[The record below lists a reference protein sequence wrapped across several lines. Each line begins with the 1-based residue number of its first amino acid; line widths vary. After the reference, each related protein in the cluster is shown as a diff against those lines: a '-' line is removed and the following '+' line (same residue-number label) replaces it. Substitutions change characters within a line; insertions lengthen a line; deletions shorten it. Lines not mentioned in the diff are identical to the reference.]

1 MKRRHAVEL
10 WTPRASA
17 RSDLTLETV
26 LTHPDYF
33 GLVTASY
40 LQRAICRVLDGIPLG
55 DLEKDEE
62 VRAAFGDVEQL
73 PDARPAELV
82 LLAGIRCGKSLIS
95 AACAVR
101 AALTCDVSRLGA
113 GDIPRISVLSYSVD
127 TARATWQHVRG
138 HVEASAALRG
148 LLVSEPTADM
158 IVLRHPSGR
167 PVEIKVVAGSRAAGS
182 LVARWSAGVIFD
194 EAPRMV
200 GAEDG
205 VVNLDDARQ
214 ASIGRLLPG
223 AQILMIGSPWAPFGP
238 VFGLVEQHEGKP
250 SKALVVVR
258 APAYAMNPQHW
269 TRERCDELRETNPD
283 AYWVDVECKFIDPKG
298 GMFTLEE
305 IRRATRSQPERLPFN
320 PRIHYA
326 AAMDPATRGNAW
338 ALAVTANL
346 GKILGSGGDR
356 YAVVLAHQWQGSATE
371 PLKSRQVFTEM
382 RELLAPYGLKTIT
395 TDQWCLDNL
404 REMAHECGLGLIE
417 YKLTGQKEF
426 ELFKK
431 AKDLMADGSLEL
443 APVKKLQSDLCSI
456 RKVATQRSVRVEY
469 PIGPDGRHADFA
481 PALAK
486 ALSRSLLSPAPEE
499 LSADE
504 ALKAEQARWRK
515 QAQLEVLQRQRQR
528 MRGLA

>member
-1 MKRRHAVEL
+1 MRKRRAVDL

-33 GLVTASY
+33 GLTTASP
-40 LQRAICRVLDGIPLG
+40 LQRAVCRVLDGLPL
-55 DLEKDEE
+55 LELADDAE

-73 PDARPAELV
+73 PSSRPAELI

-138 HVEASAALRG
+138 HVEASVALRG

-158 IVLRHPSGR
+158 IVLQHPSGR

-238 VFGLVEQHEGKP
+238 VFNLVEQHEGKP

-258 APAYAMNPQHW
+258 APAYAMNPSHW
-269 TRERCDELRETNPD
+269 TQARCDELRETNPD
-283 AYWVDVECKFIDPKG
+283 AYWVDVECKFLDAAG
-298 GMFTLEE
+298 GMFTLDEVK
-305 IRRATRSQPERLPFN
+305 RATRLEPLVLPFN
-320 PRIHYA
+320 RRLHYA
-326 AAMDPATRGNAW
+326 AGMDPATRGNAW
-338 ALAVTANL
+338 ALVVTANL
-346 GKILGSGGDR
+346 GKQPGSGGNR
-356 YAVVLAHQWQGSATE
+356 YGVVMTHQWQGSAAK
-371 PLKSRQVFTEM
+371 PLKSREVFTEM
-382 RELLAPYGLKTIT
+382 RAMLAPYGLTHVT
-395 TDQWCLDNL
+395 TDQWCIDTL
-404 REMAHECGLGLIE
+404 REMAHDCGVSLIQ
-417 YKLTGQKEF
+417 YDLTGQKQF

-431 AKDLMADGSLEL
+431 AKDMMADGSLEL
-443 APVKKLQSDLCSI
+443 SPDKKLQADLCSV
-456 RKVATQRSVRVEY
+456 RKIVTQQSIRVEF
-469 PIGPDGRHADFA
+469 PVGPDGRHADFA

-499 LSADE
+499 LSPDE
-504 ALKAEQARWRK
+504 ALRAEQARWKK
-515 QAQLEVLQRQRQR
+515 QAQLEVLHLRR
-528 MRGLA
+528 MRRRGLA

>member
-1 MKRRHAVEL
+1 MKRRRAADLFV
-10 WTPRASA
+10 PRASA

-33 GLVTASY
+33 GLTTASP
-40 LQRAICRVLDGIPLG
+40 LQRAICRVLDGLPLG
-55 DLEKDEE
+55 DLAADPD
-62 VRAAFGDVEQL
+62 VAGAFGDVAAL
-73 PDARPAELV
+73 PASRPAELV
-82 LLAGIRCGKSLIS
+82 LLAGIRCGKSLLS

-138 HVEASAALRG
+138 HVEASSALRG

-167 PVEIKVVAGSRAAGS
+167 TIEIKIVAGSRAAGS

-205 VVNLDDARQ
+205 VVNLDHERQ
-214 ASIGRLLPG
+214 AVVGRLLPG

-238 VFGLVEQHEGKP
+238 IFKLVEEHEGKP
-250 SKALVVVR
+250 TKNLVVVR
-258 APAYAMNPQHW
+258 APAYAMNPSHW
-269 TRERCDELRETNPD
+269 TQERCDELREIDPD
-283 AYWVDVECKFIDPKG
+283 AYWVDVECKFMDTAG

-305 IRRATRSQPERLPFN
+305 VKRVSREAPLQLPFN
-320 PRIHYA
+320 KRYHYA
-326 AAMDPATRGNAW
+326 AGMDPATRGNAW
-338 ALAVTANL
+338 ALVVTTNL
-346 GKILGSGGDR
+346 GKLPGSGGNR
-356 YAVVLAHQWQGSATE
+356 YAVVMTHQWQGSAAK
-371 PLKSRQVFTEM
+371 PLKSREVFTEM
-382 RELLAPYGLKTIT
+382 AALLAPYDLKHVT
-395 TDQWCLDNL
+395 TDQWCIDTL
-404 REMAHECGLGLIE
+404 REMASDCGISLIQ
-417 YKLTGQKEF
+417 YDLTGQKEF

-431 AKDLMADGSLEL
+431 AKDMMADGSLEL
-443 APVKKLQSDLCSI
+443 APDRKLLADLCSV
-456 RKVATQRSVRVEY
+456 RKVVTQRSIRVEF
-469 PIGPDGRHADFA
+469 PVGPDGRHADYA

-486 ALSRSLLSPAPEE
+486 ALSRSLLSPAPEQPTE
-499 LSADE
+499 EE
-504 ALKAEQARWRK
+504 ALRLEQARWKK